1 MAKMRKV
8 LQIATVLFIL
18 WAGIAFGQEITPIPG
33 ELLHQGQPAPGD
45 GAFFMK
51 DSVIALSNALA
62 ELRQRRAEVINL
74 QAQVESLKGESEQ
87 LQVAIGQLKEANQKL
102 QLANDKADFMI
113 SNFQT
118 ILNLYKQAL
127 VDLRDDNK
135 SLRNELWWQKVLG
148 IIPIIG
154 LVASVIS
161 GF

>member
-1 MAKMRKV
+1 MAKMKKV
-8 LQIATVLFIL
+8 LQIAIVLFIL
-18 WAGIAFGQEITPIPG
+18 WAGIAFGQEITPNPG
-33 ELLHQGQPAPGD
+33 ELLHQGQPAPGN

-118 ILNLYKQAL
+118 ILNLYKQAV
-127 VDLRDDNK
+127 VDLREDNK

-148 IIPIIG
+148 VIPVIG
-154 LVASVIS
+154 LVVTLVS

>member
-8 LQIATVLFIL
+8 LQIAIVLFIL

-62 ELRQRRAEVINL
+62 ELRQRRAEVANL

-148 IIPIIG
+148 VIPIIG
-154 LVASVIS
+154 LIATAIS

>member
-8 LQIATVLFIL
+8 LQIAIVLFIL

-62 ELRQRRAEVINL
+62 ELRQRRAEVANL

-113 SNFQT
+113 SNFNV
-118 ILNLYKQAL
+118 ILGMYKQA
-127 VDLRDDNK
+127 VIDLKDDNK
-135 SLRNELWWQKVLG
+135 SLRNQLWWNQILNPVGL
-148 IIPIIG
+148 IG
-154 LVASVIS
+154 LVLAIMS

>member
-1 MAKMRKV
+1 M
-8 LQIATVLFIL
+8 
-18 WAGIAFGQEITPIPG
+18 
-33 ELLHQGQPAPGD
+33 D
-45 GAFFMK
+45 
-51 DSVIALSNALA
+51 
-62 ELRQRRAEVINL
+62 
-74 QAQVESLKGESEQ
+74 SLKEESEQ

-148 IIPIIG
+148 VIPIIG
-154 LVASVIS
+154 LVATLVS